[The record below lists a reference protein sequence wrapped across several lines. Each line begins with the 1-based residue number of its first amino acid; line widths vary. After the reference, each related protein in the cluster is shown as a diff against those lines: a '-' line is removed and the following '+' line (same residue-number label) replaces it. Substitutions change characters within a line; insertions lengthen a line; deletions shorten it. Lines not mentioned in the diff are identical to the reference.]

1 MKNGKPESLA
11 EALLLIEKMKGQLS
25 EKNEKIEKQK
35 LEIQEQQN
43 EIREKQVEIERLNE
57 LLAHKRYREFAAKSE
72 KTRKIN
78 AKKPFEVAD
87 ENPETRIENPCPSVT
102 VEDEIQAESESRKKS
117 SPQKKKSK
125 TVNSILKSNLPV
137 RTFIQELPEE
147 ELNCPNC
154 GSMMKKVREEKSYRV
169 VQIPATEYIEEVIR
183 YVYECPNCVDEN
195 DRPVT
200 KSAKEKRIIEKS
212 PVTHV
217 GGSRRRAQGS
227 HLQFQMDSKRKERA
241 FIP

>member
-1 MKNGKPESLA
+1 MKNGQPESLA

-35 LEIQEQQN
+35 EKLESKEQK
-43 EIREKQVEIERLNE
+43 IRDQQVEIERLNE

-72 KTRKIN
+72 KTKKIN
-78 AKKPFEVAD
+78 ESTAFAIAD
-87 ENPETRIENPCPSVT
+87 ENPEAKVENPCPPVT
-102 VEDEIQAESESRKKS
+102 VEDEIHAESESRKKS
-117 SPQKKKSK
+117 SSKKNKSK
-125 TVNSILKSNLPV
+125 TVNSILNSNLPV

-183 YVYECPNCVDEN
+183 YVYECPACV
-195 DRPVT
+195 
-200 KSAKEKRIIEKS
+200 
-212 PVTHV
+212 
-217 GGSRRRAQGS
+217 G
-227 HLQFQMDSKRKERA
+227 
-241 FIP
+241 

>member
-1 MKNGKPESLA
+1 
-11 EALLLIEKMKGQLS
+11 
-25 EKNEKIEKQK
+25 
-35 LEIQEQQN
+35 
-43 EIREKQVEIERLNE
+43 
-57 LLAHKRYREFAAKSE
+57 
-72 KTRKIN
+72 
-78 AKKPFEVAD
+78 
-87 ENPETRIENPCPSVT
+87 
-102 VEDEIQAESESRKKS
+102 
-117 SPQKKKSK
+117 
-125 TVNSILKSNLPV
+125 
-137 RTFIQELPEE
+137 
-147 ELNCPNC
+147 
-154 GSMMKKVREEKSYRV
+154 MMKKVREEKSYRV

-227 HLQFQMDSKRKERA
+227 YLQFQMDSKRKERA